1 MKRELNGA
9 GMILRKLENKEPL
22 SMEEPEETTVA
33 DRIKFIRGS
42 LPKNEFAN
50 ALGIYRNTLWQWE
63 TNKLFPNFEKLQKIH
78 KTFKVNMNWLI
89 SGEGKPYLKRL
100 KHPQNIEN
108 RLIKLEARITALE
121 KKAKK

>member
-1 MKRELNGA
+1 MT
-9 GMILRKLENKEPL
+9 
-22 SMEEPEETTVA
+22 EPEETTVA

-42 LPKNEFAN
+42 LAKVEFAK
-50 ALGIYRNTLWQWE
+50 ALGIYRNTLWAWE

-78 KTFKVNMNWLI
+78 EKFKVNINWLL

-100 KHPQNIEN
+100 KHPPNIEN
-108 RLIKLEARITALE
+108 RIIKLEARITALE